1 MVRSQIQLTE
11 EQFRSLKTASARTG
25 KSMAELI
32 RQAVDRFVSSS
43 DIDPRRRE
51 RAVASIVDS
60 GRGVEMSASGTMI
73 SWRTPISNDDLRRHV
88 GSVRAAG

>member
-51 RAVASIVDS
+51 RAIASIGGFRS
-60 GRGVEMSASGTMI
+60 GRRDVSE
-73 SWRTPISNDDLRRHV
+73 RHDDQL
-88 GSVRAAG
+88 ADAYLE